1 MKLKPLC
8 LSFIQPKD
16 PWKHSQALFSCCVE
30 EYPQSLKYI
39 AHFQDWFFH
48 HLIPEVQKYCLEK
61 GVPFNILL
69 LLNSA
74 PGHSTFMDNFHPKVK
89 VVYLP
94 SNTTLLTQPV
104 DQWVIVTFK
113 KYYLHHNFNQIV
125 KVSDESGI
133 TVQQFWKEYV
143 TFIRL

>member
-1 MKLKPLC
+1 M
-8 LSFIQPKD
+8 
-16 PWKHSQALFSCCVE
+16 E
-30 EYPQSLKYI
+30 GYPQSLKFI

-61 GVPFNILL
+61 GIPFNILL

-74 PGHSTFMDNFHPKVK
+74 LGHSTFMDNFHLKVK

-94 SNTTLLTQPV
+94 SNTTLLTQRV
-104 DQWVIVTFK
+104 DQRVIVTFK
-113 KYYLHHNFNQIV
+113 KYYLRHNFHQVV

-143 TFIRL
+143 TSTRL